1 MTGAKIFMPDA
12 VNVDDLPQGYPAY
25 LGYVD
30 GEFIT
35 AAGLARM
42 FPDAEL
48 VLLTVKGG
56 NALAHGARVV
66 PGEDTEPGDLTAA
79 AAVQWAAGALA
90 AVPASRPVLYASVQG
105 QPGYGMPDVLLELH
119 RHGIARNRV
128 RLLSAHYTHTLH
140 VCGPGTC
147 KAIGLPMDG
156 AQWTDEYRTRA
167 GTIID
172 MSLLNG
178 DFFQAQPALTE
189 EEKIVQKLGIVRQ
202 GDTGPAVRTVQALC
216 NARLADQAASGR
228 LGPPPLAVDGVFGL
242 KTQVTVEMLQAGGKV
257 TQDGIVGPVTWPV
270 LLGIE

>member
-105 QPGYGMPDVLLELH
+105 QPGYGMP
-119 RHGIARNRV
+119 
-128 RLLSAHYTHTLH
+128 
-140 VCGPGTC
+140 
-147 KAIGLPMDG
+147 
-156 AQWTDEYRTRA
+156 
-167 GTIID
+167 
-172 MSLLNG
+172 
-178 DFFQAQPALTE
+178 
-189 EEKIVQKLGIVRQ
+189 
-202 GDTGPAVRTVQALC
+202 
-216 NARLADQAASGR
+216 
-228 LGPPPLAVDGVFGL
+228 
-242 KTQVTVEMLQAGGKV
+242 
-257 TQDGIVGPVTWPV
+257 
-270 LLGIE
+270 